1 MNDTQQPPTVEEPAT
16 GAAFDVNAVPVRV
29 TFELG
34 ERQLTLG
41 ELRLLQPGQT
51 FDLARPLAEGP
62 VIVRANGAWLGT
74 GDLVEIEGR
83 IGVTLRTLGKT
94 DT

>member
-1 MNDTQQPPTVEEPAT
+1 
-16 GAAFDVNAVPVRV
+16 VPVRL

-51 FDLARPLAEGP
+51 FDLARPLVEGP
-62 VIVRANGAWLGT
+62 VVVRANGAWLGT
-74 GDLVEIEGR
+74 GDLVEIDGR
-83 IGVTLRTLGKT
+83 IGVTLRALGKT